1 MQIFYANEP
10 LFRLVFQ
17 MIFTAFSVKNRPFFA
32 IFLIPIHV
40 AEHILICMQY
50 FGTDGIRQKAD
61 YLLDK
66 QIPYLLGKVLSQ
78 TGAKVIVAR
87 DVRTHSKEIEK
98 QLCKGLLEGSAQIWL
113 AGVLPTPALAY
124 TAQTQKADY
133 AVMITASHN
142 APEFNGLKVFGKHG
156 KKLSKEEEIA
166 LDDKLVEL
174 KNNPTPPVSLVDVC
188 ADALT
193 EDEKL
198 SELKITVS
206 AQNHRIRIVDGAE
219 FLYAKHIK
227 SMFPRFDGVKVR
239 LDCAY
244 GCFATLAPAIFLS
257 LGAIVCAEHNVRDGE
272 KVNVNCGSTHIE
284 SFAKRVSPDE
294 FGFAFDGDG
303 DRVIAVVN
311 GKIYDGDAML
321 LALSTLY
328 RLQGKLKKRFIVG
341 TVLSNT
347 KLQRELAYQNVALVR
362 ADVGD
367 KNVLDALLA
376 HGCMLG
382 GEKKRAYSHARQRK
396 HRGRTCHCPV
406 VAGSKAHRGQSA
418 QIHAVSDA
426 RTKRLRRQPVK
437 KFGKRRFSRKNKQSQ
452 RSVRKIGQAYRA
464 SERNRTVHQ
473 NNLRMFFVVSRR
485 NIRRNQKDIRERVN
499 AQSRNEQ
506 PTKNK
511 DKNNR

>member
-1 MQIFYANEP
+1 
-10 LFRLVFQ
+10 
-17 MIFTAFSVKNRPFFA
+17 
-32 IFLIPIHV
+32 
-40 AEHILICMQY
+40 MQY

-66 QIPYLLGKVLSQ
+66 QIPYLLGKALSQ
-78 TGAKVIVAR
+78 SSAKVIVAR

-174 KNNPTPPVSLVDVC
+174 KNNPTPSVSLVDVC

-219 FLYAKHIK
+219 FLYAKHVK

-382 GEKKRAYSHARQRK
+382 GEKSGHILMLDKENTGDGLVTALS
-396 HRGRTCHCPV
+396 
-406 VAGSKAHRGQSA
+406 
-418 QIHAVSDA
+418 
-426 RTKRLRRQPVK
+426 LLEVK
-437 KFGKRRFSRKNKQSQ
+437 
-452 RSVRKIGQAYRA
+452 
-464 SERNRTVHQ
+464 RTVGSLPKFTPYPMLEL
-473 NNLRMFFVVSRR
+473 NVCADNPSKNLASGDFQEKI
-485 NIRRNQKDIRERVN
+485 NKVN
-499 AQSRNEQ
+499 ALYAKSGRLIVRPSGTEPYIRITYECFSSSPDAIFDEIKRIFQ
-506 PTKNK
+506 T
-511 DKNNR
+511 